1 MIDYV
6 ITNGSQYYPDKD
18 QPSRSLFDSAV
29 KEYQKIHQISDEDMK
44 KIQIVG
50 AKCYVIEPLHQIVKQ
65 LEIMVRANFDMIVI
79 ALSLDSKAEKGQRQT
94 IHEFFTLHREY
105 ENMDI
110 YSGRIVYAKIPQK

>member
-18 QPSRSLFDSAV
+18 QPSRSLFDTAV
-29 KEYQKIHQISDEDMK
+29 KEYQKMYQISDEDMK

-79 ALSLDSKAEKGQRQT
+79 ALSLDSKAEKGQRQ
-94 IHEFFTLHREY
+94 
-105 ENMDI
+105 
-110 YSGRIVYAKIPQK
+110 K